1 MSNVIVIGGGAAGM
15 MAAYA
20 AAAGGH
26 HVTLLEKNEKL
37 GKKLYI
43 TGKGRCNVTNAGET
57 PDFFAQVV
65 HSPKSLY
72 SAVYSFDAS
81 QVMAFM
87 EDHGCRL
94 KTERGNRVFPV
105 SDHASDIIRACS
117 CALDRAHVTVR
128 LHTKVTGLLV
138 QGGEEP
144 GGAEYAR
151 VQTGVE
157 YAGGHTDTG
166 CASAHTH
173 AEQSRQPRRIVGVR
187 LEDGGQLAA
196 DAVVVA
202 TGGLSYPTTGSD
214 GDGFLW
220 AKELGIKVERCRPA
234 LVPLV
239 VKEEWCRRLQGL
251 ALKNVKAALAV
262 DGKEVCSGQGEMLF
276 THFGVSGPLIL
287 TMSSY
292 YADAVRQEK
301 EHAKAILT
309 IDLKPAL
316 SAEQLDRR
324 LIRDFEEIKK
334 KQFKNALDGLFPS
347 RLIPVMVELSG
358 IDESKQVHNLKKE
371 ERFRFGQLIKN
382 LSLNVVGTRGYAEAV
397 ITQGGVSMREI
408 SSSTMESRKI
418 QGLYFAGEVLDVDA
432 LTGGYNLQIAWS
444 TGHLAG
450 ASIPDKK

>member
-1 MSNVIVIGGGAAGM
+1 MSEVIVIGGGAAGM

-57 PDFFAQVV
+57 PDFFSQVV

-105 SDHASDIIRACS
+105 SDHASDIIKACS
-117 CALDRAHVTVR
+117 RALDRAHVTVR

-138 QGGEEP
+138 QGGEES
-144 GGAEYAR
+144 GGTEYAR

-173 AEQSRQPRRIVGVR
+173 AEQSRETRRIVGVR

-214 GDGFLW
+214 GDGLLW
-220 AKELGIKVERCRPA
+220 AKELGINVERCRPA

-262 DGKEVCSGQGEMLF
+262 DGKVVCSGQGEMLF

-316 SAEQLDRR
+316 SAEQLDKR
-324 LIRDFEEIKK
+324 LLRDFEENKK

-408 SSSTMESRKI
+408 SPSTMESRKI
-418 QGLYFAGEVLDVDA
+418 QGLYFAGEVLDADA

>member
-1 MSNVIVIGGGAAGM
+1 MSEVIVIGGGAAGM

-57 PDFFAQVV
+57 PDFFSQVV

-105 SDHASDIIRACS
+105 SDHASDIIKACS

-138 QGGEEP
+138 QGG
-144 GGAEYAR
+144 
-151 VQTGVE
+151 
-157 YAGGHTDTG
+157 
-166 CASAHTH
+166 
-173 AEQSRQPRRIVGVR
+173 QPRRIVGVR
-187 LEDGGQLAA
+187 LKDGGQLAA

-202 TGGLSYPTTGSD
+202 TGGLSYPATGSD

-220 AKELGIKVERCRPA
+220 AKELGINVERCRPA

-292 YADAVRQEK
+292 YADAVKQEN

-324 LIRDFEEIKK
+324 LLRDFEENKK

-371 ERFRFGQLIKN
+371 ERYRFGQLIKN

-408 SSSTMESRKI
+408 SPSTMESRKI
-418 QGLYFAGEVLDVDA
+418 QGLYFAGEVLDADA

>member
-1 MSNVIVIGGGAAGM
+1 MSEVIVIGGGAAGM

-57 PDFFAQVV
+57 PDFFSQVV

-105 SDHASDIIRACS
+105 SDHASDIIKACS

-138 QGGEEP
+138 QGG
-144 GGAEYAR
+144 
-151 VQTGVE
+151 
-157 YAGGHTDTG
+157 
-166 CASAHTH
+166 
-173 AEQSRQPRRIVGVR
+173 QPRRIVGVR
-187 LEDGGQLAA
+187 LKDGGQLAA

-202 TGGLSYPTTGSD
+202 TGGLSYPATGSD
-214 GDGFLW
+214 GDGLLW
-220 AKELGIKVERCRPA
+220 AKELGINVERCRPA

-324 LIRDFEEIKK
+324 LIRDFEENKK

-408 SSSTMESRKI
+408 SPSTMESRKI
-418 QGLYFAGEVLDVDA
+418 QGLYFAGEVLDADA